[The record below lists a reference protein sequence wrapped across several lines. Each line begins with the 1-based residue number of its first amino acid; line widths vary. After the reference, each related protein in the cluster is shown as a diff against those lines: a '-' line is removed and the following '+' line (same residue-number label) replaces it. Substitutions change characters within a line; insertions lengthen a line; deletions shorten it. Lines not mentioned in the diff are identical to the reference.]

1 MKRVLLCMCGFLVA
15 FTLSFNLGGVAQAL
29 PLPICKISDGT
40 GSVEC
45 LDGIP
50 ETNDSVDLL
59 NDNFYFGYNDWIY
72 LSKQEVGGSP
82 NLEEPID
89 IDLTLSPTTGTNTGT
104 YSFNPTAWSIYDDI
118 IIVLKDGG
126 IPGPNNDAYRWFAY
140 LLGEGV
146 SSGEWTYPGGKNLS
160 HLSVYG
166 REASPVAEAATML
179 LLGIG
184 LVGLAGFGRN
194 KFLKK

>member
-1 MKRVLLCMCGFLVA
+1 MCGFLVA
-15 FTLSFNLGGVAQAL
+15 FTLSLNLGGVAQAL
-29 PLPICKISDGT
+29 PLPICKISDVT

-89 IDLTLSPTTGTNTGT
+89 IDLTLSPTTGTNTE
-104 YSFNPTAWSIYDDI
+104 PIVSIQQ
-118 IIVLKDGG
+118 
-126 IPGPNNDAYRWFAY
+126 
-140 LLGEGV
+140 
-146 SSGEWTYPGGKNLS
+146 
-160 HLSVYG
+160 HG
-166 REASPVAEAATML
+166 RFMMT
-179 LLGIG
+179 
-184 LVGLAGFGRN
+184 
-194 KFLKK
+194 